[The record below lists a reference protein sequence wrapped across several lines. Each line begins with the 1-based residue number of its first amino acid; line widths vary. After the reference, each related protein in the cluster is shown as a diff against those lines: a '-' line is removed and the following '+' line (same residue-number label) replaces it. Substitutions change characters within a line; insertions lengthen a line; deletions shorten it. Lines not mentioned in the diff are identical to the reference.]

1 MIADPVVRVRGLI
14 EKLIK
19 SIEPSA
25 RLLSFGSSCNSFGLR
40 NSGTSPFPF
49 TRYFDSSVRMVLT
62 TCVDMDL
69 VVLIDDAAAG
79 IESSHFVAM
88 MGDLLERVHP
98 SYFHVVYVHGL
109 MVSGDKLRRQTT
121 AKSPDTYSQA
131 QPRSIARSTVR

>member
-40 NSGTSPFPF
+40 NSGTSLFQF
-49 TRYFDSSVRMVLT
+49 ARYFDSSVRNVLT

-88 MGDLLERVHP
+88 MGDLLERVSP
-98 SYFHVVYVHGL
+98 IYRS
-109 MVSGDKLRRQTT
+109 RNRPQT
-121 AKSPDTYSQA
+121 SS
-131 QPRSIARSTVR
+131 